1 MNAPPVISSI
11 GPPPELHADRV
22 ISEMV
27 RWLANEAERLLPHI
41 NALLAGVLPASPRA
55 QLRLV
60 EKLRKIARPTL
71 LDVYLSPGKRG
82 RFKLAVFIWG
92 VKPGARPQVYLGI
105 QAIEGIGNFRLRT
118 KTRHLLTVSHHAMS
132 RLAQRCNVRTPED
145 LQRALAGMAL
155 TVIAED
161 GLLEGDF
168 PPAGKCFS
176 FPGGVA
182 VLRRDAESGDLIVA
196 TVLEKQRGGK

>member
-1 MNAPPVISSI
+1 MNPPPVISSI
-11 GPPPELHADRV
+11 GPPPDRHADRV

-27 RWLANEAERLLPHI
+27 HWLANEAERLLPHI
-41 NALLAGVLPASPRA
+41 NGLLTGIPALPRA

-82 RFKLAVFIWG
+82 RFKLGMFIWG
-92 VKPGARPQVYLGI
+92 VKPGARPQGYLGV
-105 QAIEGIGNFRLRT
+105 QGIEGIGNFRVRT

-132 RLAQRCNVRTPED
+132 RLAQRCSVRTPED
-145 LQRALAGMAL
+145 LQRALAGMVLAA
-155 TVIAED
+155 IAEE
-161 GLLEGDF
+161 GLLEGEF
-168 PPAGKCFS
+168 PPAGKRSS

-182 VLRRDAESGDLIVA
+182 VLQRDAESGDLIMV
-196 TVLEKQRGGK
+196 TILESREEEAQ